1 MTQVVETKKRRLSRR
16 EHKVLKKQRKHKTK
30 KSDNL
35 EEQLHPNEVELI
47 SENDGANETSRTATA
62 ASTTPSLSEQNHAS
76 FHADTISYLE
86 GYVPIPVPTLA
97 EEDSSIV
104 DEGRSTT
111 TTNAKSIR
119 GWFPSAHVVKCDAPS
134 ASDDEG
140 LNNCSIVLFYQYV
153 AVTNEHHRPWT
164 QRRVQQLQN
173 YLIQVAETRKT
184 IGGRIRIS
192 VEGVNATI
200 SSLGPRGVRYIQ
212 QDLINFDSIAFQHTD
227 FKFIDNLPPDRH
239 FTSMKILPVKE
250 LVYYGFHQ
258 QEKPYDTGISNST
271 DNAKSNPDVT
281 EDMVAPLHRG
291 GVHLHPRDYHEKL
304 KMDNTVVIDVR
315 NHYEAAIGRFDGQ
328 QQQQGAEYIDPK
340 MRKSTDFA
348 QWIQQPQV
356 QDKLK
361 GKQVLMFCTV
371 RLLFLEL
378 AGNSTIP
385 NNANIDAA
393 EIFLLISLFIY
404 FFIGR
409 YQM

>member
-1 MTQVVETKKRRLSRR
+1 MTQVVENKKRRLSRR
-16 EHKVLKKQRKHKTK
+16 DHKVLKKQRQQNK
-30 KSDNL
+30 KESGNFDV
-35 EEQLHPNEVELI
+35 QLQPKEVELI
-47 SENDGANETSRTATA
+47 SERVCAADTASTATN
-62 ASTTPSLSEQNHAS
+62 ASTIATQSLEQNQTS
-76 FHADTISYLE
+76 FGDDTISYLKD
-86 GYVPIPVPTLA
+86 YVPIPVPPLV
-97 EEDSSIV
+97 EDDSSMV

-111 TTNAKSIR
+111 AINAKSIR
-119 GWFPSAHVVKCDAPS
+119 GWFPSAHVVKCDGAAA
-134 ASDDEG
+134 ASDDTE
-140 LNNCSIVLFYQYV
+140 LKKCSIVLFYQYV

-164 QRRVQQLQN
+164 QRRVQQLQS

-200 SSLGPRGVRYIQ
+200 SSLGPQGVRYIQ

-258 QEKPYDTGISNST
+258 QEKPYET
-271 DNAKSNPDVT
+271 DMTNGSDNTKINPNVT
-281 EDMVAPLHRG
+281 EDMIAPLHRG
-291 GVHLHPRDYHEKL
+291 GIHLDPRDYHEKL

-371 RLLFLEL
+371 RTLPVFIEL
-378 AGNSTIP
+378 RGKQ
-385 NNANIDAA
+385 
-393 EIFLLISLFIY
+393 LIQY
-404 FFIGR
+404 YQGR
-409 YQM
+409 

>member
-1 MTQVVETKKRRLSRR
+1 MTQVGENKKRRLSRR
-16 EHKVLKKQRKHKTK
+16 EHKVLKKQRKHKKK

-35 EEQLHPNEVELI
+35 VEQLHPKEAELI
-47 SENDGANETSRTATA
+47 SENDCARETSRTATTA
-62 ASTTPSLSEQNHAS
+62 TTSTPSLFEQNHAS
-76 FHADTISYLE
+76 FHADTISYLQD
-86 GYVPIPVPTLA
+86 YVPIPVPPSL
-97 EEDSSIV
+97 EEDSSNI
-104 DEGRSTT
+104 DEGRCTT
-111 TTNAKSIR
+111 TINAKSIR
-119 GWFPSAHVVKCDAPS
+119 GWFPSAHVVKCDAAS
-134 ASDDEG
+134 SSDDEG

-184 IGGRIRIS
+184 VGGRIRIS

-200 SSLGPRGVRYIQ
+200 SSLGPQGVRYIQ

-258 QEKPYDTGISNST
+258 QEKPYETGMSNSN
-271 DNAKSNPDVT
+271 DNAKINPNVT

-328 QQQQGAEYIDPK
+328 HQQQGAEYIDPK

-371 RLLFLEL
+371 RLFFLEL
-378 AGNSTIP
+378 AGK
-385 NNANIDAA
+385 
-393 EIFLLISLFIY
+393 LLQTMPIQI
-404 FFIGR
+404 
-409 YQM
+409 